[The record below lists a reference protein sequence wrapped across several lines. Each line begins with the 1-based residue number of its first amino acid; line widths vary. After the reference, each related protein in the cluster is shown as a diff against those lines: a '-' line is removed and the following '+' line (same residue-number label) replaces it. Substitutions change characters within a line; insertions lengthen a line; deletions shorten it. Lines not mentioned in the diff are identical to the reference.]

1 MMRDKVHI
9 EDLRLETTIGPDS
22 WNQINPQQCY
32 LTMEMVTDFSK
43 AAKNDEL
50 THTLNYAVIC
60 REVGKFVG
68 SRTDWG
74 SLGNLSKCV
83 TGFVMSNFAGV
94 DSLKLKLQTR
104 TGHIRSDDI
113 SCLIEENRRK
123 SEEISIRGYDLL
135 HISNLKLLT
144 LIGVFPFERL
154 QKQYV
159 RLGLELPWPK
169 QVVSH
174 ASVGSLI
181 EKVVEHVEHSK
192 FLTVEAL
199 AESVAKVISSDS
211 YFTQH
216 GDLPIGVKV
225 IKLNAITATSGVGV
239 SCVRSVNELKN
250 LKKPLILPEVGEYET
265 TNGKPEVIL
274 HNGLSVAPSDA
285 WNTAYLA
292 FGSNV
297 GDRLQNIRTAIEL
310 LNQRES
316 IKVKSTSS
324 LFESEPMYFKDQES
338 FLNGCLKIQT
348 SLSPHKL
355 LECCKEIE
363 YDELKRVKKFD
374 NGPRTIDLDIIL
386 FLNKAGEP
394 VLIDDEKLTI
404 PHKRLLERS
413 FVLEPLCE
421 LVPPN
426 FVHPLT
432 AEPLID
438 HLSQLYK
445 KGNDEDRLLNL
456 VPVGLSG
463 STVNFLKF
471 QHVTEEEVFGSM
483 VGRGSKAATLLM
495 AIVNTTPDS
504 FSDGGKNYLDIN
516 KQLSYVKEI
525 CSQTLR
531 LHEKLIID
539 VGGCSTRPN
548 SPQPSEEEELR
559 RVIPTIQAIKSCSDL
574 PSDKVIISVDTYR
587 SNVAQQAIN
596 AGASIVNDISGGSF
610 DPMMFS
616 VIAANP
622 NVAYVLSH
630 TRGDIGTMTKLT
642 NYEEGQDSKA
652 CEYIFDKICRT
663 SETVTTRA
671 IGRELAERYFAA
683 INNGVARWQIIMDP
697 GLGFAK
703 NGNQNLQIIRQLPLL
718 KNFSC
723 IWENGD
729 YVSFR
734 NLPWLVGPSR
744 KKFIGKI
751 TKEDNPSDRDFA
763 TGAVIT
769 SCIGFGADIVRVHNA
784 QDCAKAVKV
793 ADALYKQLP

>member
-1 MMRDKVHI
+1 MRDKVHI
-9 EDLRLETTIGPDS
+9 EELRVETAIGPDS
-22 WNQINPQQCY
+22 WNQVNPQQCY
-32 LTMEMVTDFSK
+32 LTMEMLTDFSK
-43 AAKNDEL
+43 AAENDDL

-60 REVGKFVG
+60 REIGKFVS

-74 SLGNLSKCV
+74 SLGNLSKSV
-83 TGFVMSNFAGV
+83 TNFVMSNFPGV
-94 DSLKLKLQTR
+94 DSLKLKLLTR
-104 TGHIRSDDI
+104 TGHIRSDEI
-113 SCLIEENRRK
+113 SCVTEEKRAA
-123 SEEISIRGYDLL
+123 EEIGIPRYDLL
-135 HISNLKLLT
+135 CISNLKLLT

-159 RLGLELPWPK
+159 ALDLKLPWPK
-169 QVVSH
+169 QAVRH
-174 ASVGSLI
+174 ATGGPVI
-181 EKVVEHVEHSK
+181 DKVVEHVEHSK

-211 YFTQH
+211 YFAQH
-216 GDLPIGVKV
+216 ADLPIDVKV
-225 IKLNAITATSGVGV
+225 IKLNAITATAGVGV
-239 SCVRSVNELKN
+239 SCVRSFNELKQ
-250 LKKPLILPEVGEYET
+250 LKKPLTLPEVDENKSAKE
-265 TNGKPEVIL
+265 KPEVVL

-297 GDRLQNIRTAIEL
+297 GDRLQNIRTAIDL
-310 LNQRES
+310 LNQRKS
-316 IKVKSTSS
+316 IRVKTTSS

-348 SLSPHKL
+348 SMSPHEL
-355 LECCKEIE
+355 LVCCKEIE
-363 YDELKRVKKFD
+363 YQELKRVKKFD

-386 FLNKAGEP
+386 FLNGAGEP

-438 HLSQLYK
+438 HLNQLCK
-445 KGNDEDRLLNL
+445 KGNDEDRLFNL
-456 VPVGLSG
+456 VPAGLSN

-471 QHVTEEEVFGSM
+471 QNVANEEIFGPT
-483 VGRGSKAATLLM
+483 VGRCSKVPTLVM

-504 FSDGGKNYLDIN
+504 FSDGGEHYLDLDR
-516 KQLSYVKEI
+516 QLSYVKQI

-531 LHEKLIID
+531 LHERLIID

-548 SPQPSEEEELR
+548 SPQPSEEEELQ
-559 RVIPTIQAIKSCSDL
+559 RVIPTIQAIKSCQDL

-587 SNVAQQAIN
+587 SNVAQKAID

-610 DPMMFS
+610 DPSMFS

-622 NVAYVLSH
+622 NVAYVLCH
-630 TRGDIGTMTKLT
+630 TRGDIATMTKLT
-642 NYEEGQDSKA
+642 NYEESEGGKSR
-652 CEYIFDKICRT
+652 EYIFDKMFTT
-663 SETVTTRA
+663 SETATTRI

-683 INNGVARWQIIMDP
+683 VSNGVARWQIIMDP
-697 GLGFAK
+697 GIGFAK
-703 NGNQNLQIIRQLPLL
+703 NAEQNLQIIRQLPLL

-723 IWENGD
+723 TWENGE

-751 TKEDNPSDRDFA
+751 TKEDSPSDRDFA

>member
-1 MMRDKVHI
+1 MRDKVHI
-9 EDLRLETTIGPDS
+9 ENLQVETAIGPDS

-32 LTMEMVTDFSK
+32 LSMEMLTDFSK
-43 AAKNDEL
+43 AAEHDDL

-74 SLGNLSKCV
+74 SLGNLSKSV
-83 TGFVMSNFAGV
+83 TKFVMSNFPGV

-113 SCLIEENRRK
+113 SCVIEENRRRD
-123 SEEISIRGYDLL
+123 EEINTLRYDLL
-135 HISNLKLLT
+135 CISNLKLLT

-159 RLGLELPWPK
+159 TLDLKLPWPK
-169 QVVSH
+169 QVVRH
-174 ASVGSLI
+174 ATVRSAI
-181 EKVVEHVEHSK
+181 ERVVEHVEHSK

-199 AESVAKVISSDS
+199 AESVAKIISSDS
-211 YFTQH
+211 YFAQYT
-216 GDLPIGVKV
+216 DFPIDVKV

-239 SCVRSVNELKN
+239 SCVRSVNELRH
-250 LKKPLILPEVGEYET
+250 LKKPLILPDVDEYEFA
-265 TNGKPEVIL
+265 KEKSEVIP
-274 HNGLSVAPSDA
+274 HHGLNVAPSDT

-297 GDRLQNIRTAIEL
+297 GDRLQNIRTAIDL
-310 LNQRES
+310 LNQRKT
-316 IKVKSTSS
+316 IRVKCMSS

-348 SLSPHKL
+348 SLSPHEL
-355 LECCKEIE
+355 LVCCKEIE

-386 FLNKAGEP
+386 FLNGAGEP
-394 VLIDDEKLTI
+394 VMIDDEKLTV

-421 LVPPN
+421 LIPPN

-438 HLSQLYK
+438 HLNKLSK
-445 KGNDEDRLLNL
+445 KGNDEDRLFNL
-456 VPVGLSG
+456 VPVGSSG

-471 QHVTEEEVFGSM
+471 QNVTEEGIFGSTL
-483 VGRGSKAATLLM
+483 GRGSKVATLVM

-504 FSDGGKNYLDIN
+504 FSDSGELYCDLD
-516 KQLSYVKEI
+516 KQLSCVKEI

-559 RVIPTIQAIKSCSDL
+559 RVIPTIQAIKSCPDL

-587 SNVAQQAIN
+587 SNVAQKAIN

-610 DPMMFS
+610 DSSMFS

-630 TRGDIGTMTKLT
+630 TRGDIATMAKLT
-642 NYEEGQDSKA
+642 NYEESQNGKLS
-652 CEYIFDKICRT
+652 EYISDKICKT
-663 SETVTTRA
+663 SETATTRI

-683 INNGVARWQIIMDP
+683 VNNGVARWQIIMDP
-697 GLGFAK
+697 GIGFAK
-703 NGNQNLQIIRQLPLL
+703 NGDQNLQIIRQLPLL
-718 KNFSC
+718 KSFSC
-723 IWENGD
+723 TWENGEH
-729 YVSFR
+729 VSFR

-751 TKEDNPSDRDFA
+751 TKEENPSDRDFA

-769 SCIGFGADIVRVHNA
+769 ASIGFGADIVRVHNA
-784 QDCAKAVKV
+784 KDCAKAVKV